1 MIRVGL
7 VDDQQMVRVGLKM
20 ILESED
26 DIVVCCQAASG
37 EDAIVGAAEH
47 RPDVVLMDIRM
58 PGMDGLAATRE
69 VLRVAPDVRVVILT
83 TFDDDEYLYGALRA
97 GASGFL
103 LKSADGDSLVNAVR
117 VVAGGEAL
125 LAPEVTR
132 RVIEQFARGSVASS
146 DDADIGAVPPSSASP
161 LQAAA
166 PPGQP
171 PRTTPEP
178 QRHVPGTEAI
188 GDLSD
193 REVQVL
199 QLMARGMSNQEIATE
214 LFVSST
220 TVKTHVSHILT
231 KLGVRDRVQ
240 AVVEA
245 YDSDIV
251 VPRP

>member
-1 MIRVGL
+1 MIRVAL
-7 VDDQQMVRVGLKM
+7 VDDQAMVRVGLRM
-20 ILESED
+20 ILESEE
-26 DIVVCCQAASG
+26 DIVVAWEATSGDDALARLAS
-37 EDAIVGAAEH
+37 EA
-47 RPDVVLMDIRM
+47 PDVLLMDVRM

-69 VLRVAPDVRVVILT
+69 ILARDPDARVVILT
-83 TFDDDEYLYGALRA
+83 TFDDDEYLYESLRA

-103 LKSADGDSLVNAVR
+103 LKSVEGDALVSAVR

-132 RVIEQFARGSVASS
+132 RVISQFARGGGPAP
-146 DDADIGAVPPSSASP
+146 ADPHEPS
-161 LQAAA
+161 AAA
-166 PPGQP
+166 
-171 PRTTPEP
+171 
-178 QRHVPGTEAI
+178 V

-193 REVQVL
+193 REVEVL
-199 QLMARGMSNQEIATE
+199 TLMARGMSNQEIAAE
-214 LFVSST
+214 LYVSNT

-245 YDSDIV
+245 YDSGLV

>member
-1 MIRVGL
+1 VIRVGL

-26 DIVVCCQAASG
+26 DIVVCCEAASG
-37 EDAIVGAAEH
+37 EAAIAGVAEH

-83 TFDDDEYLYGALRA
+83 TFDDDEYLYGSLRA

-132 RVIEQFARGSVASS
+132 RVIEQFARGPVKGADEAGQASAPLAAMVAT
-146 DDADIGAVPPSSASP
+146 DVGPADAS
-161 LQAAA
+161 AA
-166 PPGQP
+166 PAD
-171 PRTTPEP
+171 
-178 QRHVPGTEAI
+178 HVPSPEAI

-199 QLMARGMSNQEIATE
+199 QLMARGMSNQEIAKE

-245 YDSDIV
+245 YDSGIV
-251 VPRP
+251 IPRP

>member
-26 DIVVCCQAASG
+26 DIVVCCEAASG
-37 EDAIVGAAEH
+37 EDAIAGAAEH
-47 RPDVVLMDIRM
+47 LPDVVLMDIRM

-69 VLRVAPDVRVVILT
+69 VLRVAPSVRVVILT

-132 RVIEQFARGSVASS
+132 RVIEQFARGPIKGPDGAGRAGDSPATAGVA
-146 DDADIGAVPPSSASP
+146 ALASP
-161 LQAAA
+161 
-166 PPGQP
+166 
-171 PRTTPEP
+171 TDPEV
-178 QRHVPGTEAI
+178 HVPSPEAI

-199 QLMARGMSNQEIATE
+199 QLMARGMSNLEIAKE

-245 YDSDIV
+245 YDSGIV
-251 VPRP
+251 LPRP

>member
-20 ILESED
+20 ILESEN
-26 DIVVCCQAASG
+26 DIVVCCEAASG
-37 EDAIVGAAEH
+37 EDAIAGAAEH

-117 VVAGGEAL
+117 IVAGGEAL

-132 RVIEQFARGSVASS
+132 RVIEQFARGPVKNIHDSGDASEPISVA
-146 DDADIGAVPPSSASP
+146 P
-161 LQAAA
+161 AAA
-166 PPGQP
+166 PDAASE
-171 PRTTPEP
+171 PE
-178 QRHVPGTEAI
+178 HYVPSPEAI

-199 QLMARGMSNQEIATE
+199 QLMARGMSNQEIAKE
-214 LFVSST
+214 LFVSNT

-245 YDSDIV
+245 YDSGIV
-251 VPRP
+251 LPRP

>member
-26 DIVVCCQAASG
+26 DIVVCCEAASG
-37 EDAIVGAAEH
+37 EDAIAGAAEH

-69 VLRVAPDVRVVILT
+69 VLRVAPRVRVVILT

-132 RVIEQFARGSVASS
+132 RVIEQFARGPVRSSEDPGIAAGPAVAPT
-146 DDADIGAVPPSSASP
+146 VE
-161 LQAAA
+161 
-166 PPGQP
+166 
-171 PRTTPEP
+171 TPATP
-178 QRHVPGTEAI
+178 QDPEEHVPSPEAI

-199 QLMARGMSNQEIATE
+199 QLMARGMSNLEIAGE

-245 YDSDIV
+245 YDSGIV
-251 VPRP
+251 LPRP

>member
-7 VDDQQMVRVGLKM
+7 VDDQPMVRVGLKM

-26 DIVVCCQAASG
+26 DIEVCCEAANG
-37 EDAIVGAAEH
+37 ADAVALSTEH
-47 RPDVVLMDIRM
+47 CPDVILMDVRM

-69 VLRVAPDVRVVILT
+69 VLRVAPTSRVVILT

-103 LKSADGDSLVNAVR
+103 LKSADGDTLVNAVR
-117 VVAGGEAL
+117 IVAGGEAL

-132 RVIEQFARGSVASS
+132 RVIERFARESALDGIDSS
-146 DDADIGAVPPSSASP
+146 D
-161 LQAAA
+161 AA
-166 PPGQP
+166 PPAP
-171 PRTTPEP
+171 ATEALPHEP
-178 QRHVPGTEAI
+178 SAAAI

-193 REVQVL
+193 REVEVL
-199 QLMARGMSNQEIATE
+199 QLMARGLSNQEIATE
-214 LFVSST
+214 LFVSNT

-245 YDSDIV
+245 YDSGIV
-251 VPRP
+251 IPRG

>member
-1 MIRVGL
+1 
-7 VDDQQMVRVGLKM
+7 MVRVGLKM

-26 DIVVCCQAASG
+26 DIVVCCEAASG
-37 EDAIVGAAEH
+37 EDAIAGAAEH
-47 RPDVVLMDIRM
+47 HPDVVLMDIRM

-132 RVIEQFARGSVASS
+132 RVIEQFARGPLRRT
-146 DDADIGAVPPSSASP
+146 DDAGLASEPLSSAP
-161 LQAAA
+161 VAFAAA
-166 PPGQP
+166 GPTVEHGAA
-171 PRTTPEP
+171 TGPEE
-178 QRHVPGTEAI
+178 HVPSPEAI

-199 QLMARGMSNQEIATE
+199 QLIARGMSNQEIAKE
-214 LFVSST
+214 LFVSNT

-245 YDSDIV
+245 YDSGIV
-251 VPRP
+251 IPRP

>member
-7 VDDQQMVRVGLKM
+7 VDDQPMVRVGLKM
-20 ILESED
+20 ILESEG
-26 DIVVCCQAASG
+26 DIEVCCEAANG
-37 EDAIVGAAEH
+37 EDAIALAASH
-47 RPDVVLMDIRM
+47 TPDVILMDIRM
-58 PGMDGLAATRE
+58 PGMDGLAATRA
-69 VLRVAPDVRVVILT
+69 VLAATPESRVVILT

-103 LKSADGDSLVNAVR
+103 LKSADGDALVNAVR

-132 RVIEQFARGSVASS
+132 RVIEHFTQNPHDDAEGGSVALLLE
-146 DDADIGAVPPSSASP
+146 DDAAAHSPSP
-161 LQAAA
+161 
-166 PPGQP
+166 
-171 PRTTPEP
+171 
-178 QRHVPGTEAI
+178 EAI

-193 REVQVL
+193 REVEVL
-199 QLMARGMSNQEIATE
+199 QHMARGLSNQEIASE
-214 LFVSST
+214 LYVSNT

-245 YDSDIV
+245 YDSGIV
-251 VPRP
+251 LPRG

>member
-26 DIVVCCQAASG
+26 DIEVCCEAANG
-37 EDAIVGAAEH
+37 ADAVALATEH
-47 RPDVVLMDIRM
+47 CPDVILMDVRM

-69 VLRVAPDVRVVILT
+69 VLKATPSSRVVILT

-103 LKSADGDSLVNAVR
+103 LKSADGDTLVNAVR

-132 RVIEQFARGSVASS
+132 RVIERFARESPT
-146 DDADIGAVPPSSASP
+146 DNLDAEPPVDEAE
-161 LQAAA
+161 AA
-166 PPGQP
+166 PH
-171 PRTTPEP
+171 EP
-178 QRHVPGTEAI
+178 SAAAI

-193 REVQVL
+193 REVEVL
-199 QLMARGMSNQEIATE
+199 QLMARGLSNQEIATE
-214 LFVSST
+214 LYVSNT

-245 YDSDIV
+245 YDSGIV
-251 VPRP
+251 IPRG